1 MALASARQVTHHI
14 QAISQ
19 YFSKSSSTVWFSL
32 DQKTL
37 HTLITLLSHILQAAI
52 TNNDFAPTTFNADV
66 GASETD
72 LREENIRNATLAAD
86 GCELKASNAAISSW
100 QVVYLV
106 ADILKTASDLMLVRE
121 NKDGTIHS

>member
-1 MALASARQVTHHI
+1 MTHHV

-19 YFSKSSSTVWFSL
+19 YYSKSSSTVWFSL

-37 HTLITLLSHILQAAI
+37 HTLITLLSHVLQAAI
-52 TNNDFAPTTFNADV
+52 TNNDFAPTMFNADE

-72 LREENIRNATLAAD
+72 VHEDKIKNATLAAD
-86 GCELKASNAAISSW
+86 SCELKASDAAISMW

-106 ADILKTASDLMLVRE
+106 ADILETASDLMLVRE
-121 NKDGTIHS
+121 SKDRTTHS

>member
-1 MALASARQVTHHI
+1 MTHHV

-52 TNNDFAPTTFNADV
+52 TNDDFAPTTFNADE

-86 GCELKASNAAISSW
+86 GCELKASDAAISTW

-106 ADILKTASDLMLVRE
+106 GDILKTASDLMLVRE